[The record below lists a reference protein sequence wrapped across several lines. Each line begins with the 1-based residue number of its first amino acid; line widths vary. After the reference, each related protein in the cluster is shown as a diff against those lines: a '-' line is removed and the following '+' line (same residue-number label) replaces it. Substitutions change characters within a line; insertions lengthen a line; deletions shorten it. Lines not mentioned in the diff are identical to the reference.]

1 MRTMISKHGGGTG
14 PALLLATTLS
24 WGCIGDEIVQ
34 PPTEHPVPGF
44 LTVQLAA
51 PPPNRDIGAMLAVE
65 GPSIGSVRAVGLEL
79 LEAEASSST
88 RRQVV
93 VSGEL
98 RAGPILQFRV
108 PDRGRW
114 PEYQVQLVEVAGE
127 GYVLRDPAAYRA
139 SISR

>member
-1 MRTMISKHGGGTG
+1 MRTMITRHGGGAG
-14 PALLLATTLS
+14 PALLLATTLA

-51 PPPNRDIGAMLAVE
+51 PPSNRDIGAMLVVE

-79 LEAEASSST
+79 LEAEASSAT

-93 VSGEL
+93 VAGEL
-98 RAGPILQFRV
+98 PAGPILQFQV
-108 PDRGRW
+108 PDRDRRA
-114 PEYQVQLVEVAGE
+114 EYQVRLLEVAGE
-127 GYVLRDPAAYRA
+127 GYALRDPAGYRA
-139 SISR
+139 TISR

>member
-1 MRTMISKHGGGTG
+1 MRTMITRHGGGAG
-14 PALLLATTLS
+14 PVLLLATTLA

-51 PPPNRDIGAMLAVE
+51 PPLNQDIGAMLVVE

-79 LEAEASSST
+79 LEAEASSTT

-98 RAGPILQFRV
+98 PAGPILQFQV
-108 PDRGRW
+108 PDRDRRV
-114 PEYQVQLVEVAGE
+114 EYQVRLVEVAGE
-127 GYVLRDPAAYRA
+127 GYVLRDPAGYRA
-139 SISR
+139 TISR